1 MTSATR
7 LMLLFLSVL
16 FWALPGAYAA
26 DYPNKPIRWIVPFPP
41 GGSND
46 ILARYIGIKLTE
58 KLGQQVVIDNRG
70 GANAIIGT
78 DLASQAAPDGYTILI
93 MSSSFVLNAAVRK
106 LPYDIQKSFDPIAMI
121 ASSPN
126 SIVTNPTKG
135 YKSLQDL
142 VSAAKAKPGSVNYA
156 HTGVGGFNHFGGEL
170 FKRVAKIDMVPIAY
184 KGGGPAMVDVIAGNV
199 LVMFSSLTQVL
210 PHARAGRLKI
220 LAIGAEKRSSVVP
233 DIPTVSEAGFPGY
246 EMTVWWGITV
256 PAGVPRDRAQKLE
269 QVITAVLR
277 DAATRKWLAHNAAA
291 EAQISNPTAIRK
303 MLQTDLKKWTAVAKT
318 AGLQVK

>member
-1 MTSATR
+1 MRSATR
-7 LMLLFLSVL
+7 LMLPFLCVL
-16 FWALPGAYAA
+16 FGALPGAYAA

-93 MSSSFVLNAAVRK
+93 MSSSYVLNAAVRK
-106 LPYDIQKSFDPIAMI
+106 LPYDILKSFDPIAMI

-135 YKSLQDL
+135 YKSLQAL
-142 VSAAKAKPGSVNYA
+142 VSEAKAKPGSVNYA

-170 FKRVAKIDMVPIAY
+170 FKRVAKVDMVPIAY

-210 PHARAGRLKI
+210 PHARAGRLKV

-269 QVITAVLR
+269 RVIIAVLN
-277 DAATRKWLAHNAAA
+277 DPDTRKWLAHNAAA
-291 EAQISNPTAIRK
+291 EAQISNPAAIRS

-318 AGLQVK
+318 AGLQIK